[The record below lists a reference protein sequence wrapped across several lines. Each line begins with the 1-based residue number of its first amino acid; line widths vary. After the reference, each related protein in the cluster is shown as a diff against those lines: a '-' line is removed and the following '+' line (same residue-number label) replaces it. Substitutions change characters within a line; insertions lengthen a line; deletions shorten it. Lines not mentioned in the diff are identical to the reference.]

1 MNATKR
7 RGLTR
12 FWLEWGRIRDVGNVA
27 YSKCEGVGDF
37 FGKWG
42 DFGFRGVC
50 GFVLNVGGVS
60 GVMGWPNMNTNA
72 FLITCGDLKFRVGDK
87 GVKSFV
93 PPDEEP
99 GIVDEF
105 KG

>member
-1 MNATKR
+1 
-7 RGLTR
+7 
-12 FWLEWGRIRDVGNVA
+12 
-27 YSKCEGVGDF
+27 
-37 FGKWG
+37 
-42 DFGFRGVC
+42 
-50 GFVLNVGGVS
+50 VS
-60 GVMGWPNMNTNA
+60 QVMRWPNTNTNM
-72 FLITCGDLKFRVGDK
+72 FLITGGDLKFRVGDK